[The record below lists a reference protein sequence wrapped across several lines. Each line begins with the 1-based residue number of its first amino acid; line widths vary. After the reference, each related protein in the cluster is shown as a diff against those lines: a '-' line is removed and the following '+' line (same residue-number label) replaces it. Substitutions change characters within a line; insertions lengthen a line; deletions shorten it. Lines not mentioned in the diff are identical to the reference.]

1 MSNKTDIQVIKIGG
15 NVVDNPEALERFI
28 GDFAQIEGRKILIHG
43 GGKIA
48 TRLSEKLGIATQMI
62 DGRRV
67 TDAATLEVVTMAY
80 GGAINKH
87 IVALLQAA
95 GCNAIGLSGAD
106 ANLLPAVR
114 RKPVPIDYGFVG
126 DIEVEEIPVET
137 LKVLL
142 DSGLT
147 PVFCALTHDGQG
159 SMLNSNADSVAQAV
173 AVAAS
178 RIDTTHLHYCFEKV
192 GVLRDVEDE
201 ESLIELITAESFTS
215 LREAGVVNKGMIPK
229 IENALRAIEAGVGS
243 VIIQHSDNILSGRGT
258 TIR

>member
-126 DIEVEEIPVET
+126 DIEVEAIPVET

-201 ESLIELITAESFTS
+201 ESLIELITAESFAS

-229 IENALRAIEAGVGS
+229 IENALRAIEAGVCS
-243 VIIQHSDNILSGRGT
+243 VIIQHSDNILLGRGT

>member
-126 DIEVEEIPVET
+126 DIEVEEIPIKT

-201 ESLIELITAESFTS
+201 ESLIELITAESFAS

-229 IENALRAIEAGVGS
+229 IENALRAIEDGVSS

>member
-114 RKPVPIDYGFVG
+114 RNPEPIDYGFVG
-126 DIEVEEIPVET
+126 DIEMEAIPVET
-137 LKVLL
+137 LKALL
-142 DSGLT
+142 DIDLT

-178 RIDTTHLHYCFEKV
+178 RIDTTHLHYCFEKM

-201 ESLIELITAESFTS
+201 NSLIELITAESFAS
-215 LREAGVVNKGMIPK
+215 LREAGVVSKGMIPK
-229 IENALRAIEAGVGS
+229 LDYALRALEAGVNS
-243 VIIQHSDNILSGRGT
+243 VIIQHSDNILSGKGT

>member
-126 DIEVEEIPVET
+126 DIEVEAIPVET
-137 LKVLL
+137 LKALL
-142 DSGLT
+142 DIGLT

-201 ESLIELITAESFTS
+201 ESLIELITAESFAS

>member
-28 GDFAQIEGRKILIHG
+28 GDFAQLDGRKILIHG

-126 DIEVEEIPVET
+126 DIEVEEIPIET

-201 ESLIELITAESFTS
+201 ESLIELITAESFAS

-229 IENALRAIEAGVGS
+229 IENALRAIEAGVSS

>member
-28 GDFAQIEGRKILIHG
+28 GDFAKIEGRKILIHG

-201 ESLIELITAESFTS
+201 ESLIELITAESFAS

>member
-126 DIEVEEIPVET
+126 DIEVEKIPVET

-201 ESLIELITAESFTS
+201 ESLIELITAESFAS

-229 IENALRAIEAGVGS
+229 IENALRAIEAGVSS

>member
-28 GDFAQIEGRKILIHG
+28 GDFAQLDGRKILIHG

-126 DIEVEEIPVET
+126 VIEVEEIPIET

-201 ESLIELITAESFTS
+201 ESLIELITAESFAS

-229 IENALRAIEAGVGS
+229 IENALRAIEAGVSS

>member
-126 DIEVEEIPVET
+126 DIEVKEIPIET

-201 ESLIELITAESFTS
+201 ESLIELITAESFAS

-243 VIIQHSDNILSGRGT
+243 VIIQLSDNILSGRGT

>member
-1 MSNKTDIQVIKIGG
+1 MSKTTDIQVIKIGG

-28 GDFAQIEGRKILIHG
+28 SDFAQIEGRKILIHG
-43 GGKIA
+43 GGKLA
-48 TRLSEKLGIATQMI
+48 TRLSDKLGIATQMI

-67 TDAATLEVVTMAY
+67 TDAATLEVVTMVY

-87 IVALLQAA
+87 IVAMLQAA

-114 RKPVPIDYGFVG
+114 RNPEPIDYGFVG
-126 DIEVEEIPVET
+126 DIEMEAIPVET
-137 LKVLL
+137 LKALL
-142 DSGLT
+142 DIGLT
-147 PVFCALTHDGQG
+147 PVFCALTHDRHG

-178 RIDTTHLHYCFEKV
+178 HIDTTHLHYCFEKM

-201 ESLIELITAESFTS
+201 NSLIELITAESFAS

-229 IENALRAIEAGVGS
+229 IENALRAIEAGVSS
-243 VIIQHSDNILSGRGT
+243 VIIQHSDNILSGKGT

>member
-87 IVALLQAA
+87 IVALLQSA

-126 DIEVEEIPVET
+126 DIEVEEIPIET

-192 GVLRDVEDE
+192 GVLRDVENE
-201 ESLIELITAESFTS
+201 ESLIELITAESFAS